1 MNKIFVAALM
11 SLAVDQVHAG
21 RIWNIMQFQIK
32 LGKVAAALKASD
44 DLQSSEA
51 ASSYVPKTH
60 GNVF

>member
-1 MNKIFVAALM
+1 M

-21 RIWNIMQFQIK
+21 RIWNIMQYQIK

-44 DLQSSEA
+44 DLQSSDA